1 MPPGAVSHAIQL
13 LPLIVLGLIAC
24 GFYLRR
30 QLICRQQLQGVRWL
44 QAMRILL
51 AHIQKHRGLT
61 AGIISGDRSLAPQLE
76 EVQQLI
82 SRDLLHIAEV
92 GDWVKDNVNW
102 LAVTAHWARLAGRLH
117 SMGLLNAIDQH
128 NRLIK
133 NILVF
138 IDDIAVE
145 FFLTKDVRGAPH
157 NWRELLATA
166 ESVGQARALGT
177 ALTAGGR
184 YFEFALK
191 TRAELIQV
199 MLQLQEMQENTE
211 LPIAQQHAVQEF
223 LAYIKTQV
231 LVSEQSSAAEF
242 FARATSCLDSILL
255 AFDTELLQVQQR
267 LSNLRT
273 TGRH

>member
-1 MPPGAVSHAIQL
+1 MPLGAVSQAIQL
-13 LPLIVLGLIAC
+13 LPLIVLGLIAF

-30 QLICRQQLQGVRWL
+30 QMIRRQQLLGVRWL

-51 AHIQKHRGLT
+51 AHIQKHRGLA
-61 AGIISGDRSLAPQLE
+61 AGVMSGDRSLAPQLE
-76 EVQQLI
+76 EVQQFI
-82 SRDLLHIAEV
+82 GRDLLHIADV
-92 GDWVKDNVNW
+92 GGWAKDNVNW

-138 IDDIAVE
+138 IDDIAAE
-145 FFLTKDVRGAPH
+145 YYLTKDVRGAPN
-157 NWRELLATA
+157 NWRELLAAA

-199 MLQLQEMQENTE
+199 MLQLQEMLEKTDLPLVQQQAVNE
-211 LPIAQQHAVQEF
+211 L
-223 LAYIKTQV
+223 LTYIKTHI
-231 LVSEQSSAAEF
+231 LVSEESSAADF
-242 FARATSCLDSILL
+242 FARATSCLDCILL
-255 AFDTELLQVQQR
+255 AFDAELNQVHKR
-267 LSNLRT
+267 LSHVRNS
-273 TGRH
+273 

>member
-13 LPLIVLGLIAC
+13 LPLIVLGLIAF

-30 QLICRQQLQGVRWL
+30 QIICRQQLQGLRWL
-44 QAMRILL
+44 QALRILL
-51 AHIQKHRGLT
+51 AHIQKHRGLS
-61 AGIISGDRSLAPQLE
+61 AGVLSGDRSLLPQLE
-76 EVQQLI
+76 ETQQLI
-82 SRDLLHIAEV
+82 SRDLLHIADV
-92 GDWVKDNVNW
+92 GDWVKDNVHW

-117 SMGLLNAIDQH
+117 SMGLLNTIDQH

-138 IDDIAVE
+138 IDDIATE
-145 FFLTKDVRGAPH
+145 HYLTKDVRSAPK
-157 NWRELLATA
+157 NWRELLAAA

-199 MLQLQEMQENTE
+199 MLNLQEMLEKTE
-211 LPIAQQHAVQEF
+211 LPLPQQQAVNE
-223 LAYIKTQV
+223 LLMYIKTQV
-231 LVSEQSSAAEF
+231 LVSEQPSAADF
-242 FARATSCLDSILL
+242 FAQATACLDNILQ
-255 AFDTELLQVQQR
+255 AFDGELSRMQLR
-267 LSNLRT
+267 LSNVRPTKDL
-273 TGRH
+273 